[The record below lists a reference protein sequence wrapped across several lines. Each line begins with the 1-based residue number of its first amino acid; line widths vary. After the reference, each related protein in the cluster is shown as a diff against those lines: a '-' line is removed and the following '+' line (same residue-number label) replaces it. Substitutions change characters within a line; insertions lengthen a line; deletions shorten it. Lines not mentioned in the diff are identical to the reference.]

1 MFFNWKRHRLP
12 RSALLCALGD
22 NVMQTTRPRDVSG
35 VSLGARDRSNRSALI
50 VLAALCLAQL
60 RLTIILNAN
69 TLDEIELSFEVVD
82 VLFLGLENGLEQLA

>member
-12 RSALLCALGD
+12 RSAPLCAPGD
-22 NVMQTTRPRDVSG
+22 NVMQTTRWRDVSG
-35 VSLGARDRSNRSALI
+35 VSLSARDRSNRNALI
-50 VLAALCLAQL
+50 VLALGFMQL

-69 TLDEIELSFEVVD
+69 ALDEIELSFEVVD

>member
-22 NVMQTTRPRDVSG
+22 NVMQTIRPRDVSG
-35 VSLGARDRSNRSALI
+35 VSLSARDRGNRSALI
-50 VLAALCLAQL
+50 VLALCLAQL

-69 TLDEIELSFEVVD
+69 ALDEIELSFEVVD